1 MKTRQRIIF
10 LALLPLLLAFA
21 AIAFA
26 LRYQADTLSAQQ
38 HDTVE
43 AAYRASKEAELKNYV
58 KLGTQAIAA
67 LYDSGRNDRETQDQA
82 KAILEKMQFGED
94 GYFFIYDLHGTNLM

>member
-1 MKTRQRIIF
+1 IF
-10 LALLPLLLAFA
+10 MALLPLLLAFA

-26 LRYQADTLSAQQ
+26 LRHQADTLSAQQ

-43 AAYRASKEAELKNYV
+43 AAYRASKETELRNYV

-67 LYDSGRNDRETQDQA
+67 LYDSGRDDQETQDKA
-82 KAILEKMQFGED
+82 KAILAKMEFGED
-94 GYFFIYDLHGTNLM
+94 GYFFIYDLHGTNL

>member
-10 LALLPLLLAFA
+10 MALLPLLLAFA

-26 LRYQADTLSAQQ
+26 LRHQADTLSAQQ

-43 AAYRASKEAELKNYV
+43 AAYRVLWREWCEGRGAWDEGRVAIGEGEL
-58 KLGTQAIAA
+58 G
-67 LYDSGRNDRETQDQA
+67 
-82 KAILEKMQFGED
+82 
-94 GYFFIYDLHGTNLM
+94 